1 MNKILIFGIIFV
13 TICINSILL
22 YRLQKNAITEEK
34 VVELCSQR
42 INIYQQN
49 TDKMNEMLR
58 EFEETQKEIEK
69 SGQTVSYID
78 CVSDARAELESWY
91 KLNCKSINQVWN
103 CTGFSAKAA
112 IEEKSRRDR
121 QIEHC
126 SEKFPLADKDI
137 R

>member
-1 MNKILIFGIIFV
+1 M
-13 TICINSILL
+13 L

-69 SGQTVSYID
+69 SAQTASYFD
-78 CVSDARAELESWY
+78 CVSEAKAELESWY
-91 KLNCKSINQVWN
+91 KLNCKSVNDIWS
-103 CTGFSAKAA
+103 CRGFSAQAA
-112 IEEKSRRDR
+112 IEEKSRADR
-121 QIEHC
+121 HIEHC
-126 SEKFPLADKDI
+126 FQKFPLANKDL

>member
-1 MNKILIFGIIFV
+1 MNKALIFGIIFA
-13 TICINSILL
+13 TICINSIFL

-34 VVELCSQR
+34 ATEICIER

-49 TDKMNEMLR
+49 TDKMNAALESLK
-58 EFEETQKEIEK
+58 ETENDIEK
-69 SGQTVSYID
+69 SKQSMSYID
-78 CVSDARAELESWY
+78 CISEAKRELERWY
-91 KLNCKSINQVWN
+91 ELNCKNINGIWN
-103 CTGFSAKAA
+103 CRGFSAQAA

-137 R
+137 K